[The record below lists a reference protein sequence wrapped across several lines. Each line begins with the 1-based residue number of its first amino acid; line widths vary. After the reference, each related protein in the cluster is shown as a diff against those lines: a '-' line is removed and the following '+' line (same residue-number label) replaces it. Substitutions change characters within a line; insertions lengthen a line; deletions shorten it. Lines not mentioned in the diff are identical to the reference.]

1 MWQNLLIHSISAG
14 NFFCQTRK
22 LFSAEIWKMTKY
34 HFWANVMLS
43 QCRVQASRTSPAQ
56 KSRGLRL
63 VYSKNFSRRIFF
75 VFWRT
80 HLVNMFMSSLPVK
93 QIWRK
98 SAVCNSASLSIS
110 FHFSDILTVQYLL
123 ILNLTVCDIS
133 CVLSLIRKICKG
145 PSINNVGK
153 HFRYIFDTPL
163 PHVGTSFL

>member
-1 MWQNLLIHSISAG
+1 MLSILHLILNPFFCWIKPVAITYIIQQAIALVCTPPQDLIRKFFKIFITFLMYYRSWLWQNKL
-14 NFFCQTRK
+14 CQTNVTQ
-22 LFSAEIWKMTKY
+22 FCIKY
-34 HFWANVMLS
+34 
-43 QCRVQASRTSPAQ
+43 
-56 KSRGLRL
+56 
-63 VYSKNFSRRIFF
+63 
-75 VFWRT
+75 
-80 HLVNMFMSSLPVK
+80 
-93 QIWRK
+93 
-98 SAVCNSASLSIS
+98 NSASLSIS